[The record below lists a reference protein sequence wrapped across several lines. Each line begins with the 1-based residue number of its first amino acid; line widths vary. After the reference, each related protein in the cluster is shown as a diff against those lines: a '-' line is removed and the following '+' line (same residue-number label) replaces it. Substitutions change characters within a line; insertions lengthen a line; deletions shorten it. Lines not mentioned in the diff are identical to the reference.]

1 MPPTTPPAMAPADV
15 WEDER
20 CAADCAEAVG
30 ARAPVLVVS
39 ALVPAPVVVP
49 VVSAVPLD
57 VVVVT
62 SSNLMH
68 EAVRIRQNVEAERF
82 NIRVLCPVKR
92 QIGRVSL
99 PLRGHDQRVL
109 HVLQGG
115 IAVKRDIVFK
125 VCARRRNMR
134 KCPRRLAVQL
144 KADVNKGRSIRDIIG
159 DDAIHPDGGTCSIE
173 CEARQRC
180 TESSLHVPVK
190 VRVTFFGAESDG
202 DTVTSCHDLSKVS
215 PTTG

>member
-30 ARAPVLVVS
+30 ASAPVLVVS

-57 VVVVT
+57 VVVVM

-68 EAVRIRQNVEAERF
+68 ETVRIRQNMEAERF

-92 QIGRVSL
+92 HVGGVRMA
-99 PLRGHDQRVL
+99 LRRHDQSVL
-109 HVLQGG
+109 HVLQSC
-115 IAVKRDIVFK
+115 IAVECNIVFK
-125 VCARRRNMR
+125 VLR
-134 KCPRRLAVQL
+134 
-144 KADVNKGRSIRDIIG
+144 
-159 DDAIHPDGGTCSIE
+159 
-173 CEARQRC
+173 
-180 TESSLHVPVK
+180 
-190 VRVTFFGAESDG
+190 
-202 DTVTSCHDLSKVS
+202 
-215 PTTG
+215 